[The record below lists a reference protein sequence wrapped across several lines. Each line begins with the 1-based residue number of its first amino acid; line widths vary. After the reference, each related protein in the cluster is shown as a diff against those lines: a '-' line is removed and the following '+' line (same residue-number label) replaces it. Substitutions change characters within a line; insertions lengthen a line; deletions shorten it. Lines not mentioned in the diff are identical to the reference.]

1 MYWMTFLWPWPR
13 SQLWQWLTQISCLY
27 GKVRIIHSINTE
39 LGSSISPVM
48 IITWFNFGGKCC
60 ALFST
65 FFSKFRVCFFNVKH
79 SIGLILGMVGPTDMK
94 RKGRASVGYWFNY
107 LTWTFDL
114 THDHEFGFFKVKF
127 WNSYISGIV
136 SLTDVRVWN
145 GLISRMERPID
156 MEQPGIWPLGKHGG
170 MGGFKGL
177 WPGPSDVGVLSIH
190 LVDYYN
196 CTGSSQSPFDISYH
210 IYIYMDTF

>member
-1 MYWMTFLWPWPR
+1 MHFLA
-13 SQLWQWLTQISCLY
+13 LFFQIS
-27 GKVRIIHSINTE
+27 GV
-39 LGSSISPVM
+39 
-48 IITWFNFGGKCC
+48 
-60 ALFST
+60 
-65 FFSKFRVCFFNVKH
+65 FFNVKH
-79 SIGLILGMVGPTDMK
+79 SIGLILGMVGPTEMK
-94 RKGRASVGYWFNY
+94 RKGRASVGYWLNY

-156 MEQPGIWPLGKHGG
+156 MEQPGPGPLGKHGG
-170 MGGFKGL
+170 MGGCKGL
-177 WPGPSDVGVLSIH
+177 WPGTSHVGVLSIH

-196 CTGSSQSPFDISYH
+196 RTGSCWFIPKPFWHI
-210 IYIYMDTF
+210 IYIYIYGHVLEKKNE